1 MYVGKPTKTGEL
13 IDTWLELMDRA
24 REEDYYDKKY
34 WAFLNGYLN
43 LKMAQLMENEISIIE
58 TSVKMYIQ
66 DLKKKQPEAAFDEKM
81 SVGRFLD
88 EMKDEPDILV
98 GFSIYLAEEFLK
110 DGKQNTEEDDKV
122 DDMPSLPNGEV

>member
-110 DGKQNTEEDDKV
+110 DGKRNSEEDDKV